1 MSTLEASLK
10 DPSRP
15 TFLHGLTPPLDSTT
29 PDAARSIAAKFVARS
44 RVLASDGFIVY
55 DIQDEPSRSGAE
67 RPYPFRQLMDSAA
80 YAAEVRA
87 ASGKECLVYKCVN
100 DAQFEAWVRK
110 ARAVHGHRCLNIV
123 GRPSADGPAKGPT
136 TKEAMA
142 LVSKTS
148 GVSFGCVCIPERHT
162 DEYAQQRGKA
172 APGEH
177 LNMLRKQQAGA
188 EWFVSQAVYDPAPT
202 IRLLRDYGDACRKE
216 GLQPCKVVLTFAPC
230 GRAKTMTFLKW
241 LGIRVPEAAERRILE
256 AESPVDESVVLLCET
271 LEKILDETQD
281 CGVPLGVSVE
291 SVSIFRKE
299 IDAVHELMRRTQ
311 AIALDKRGIKWRVVW
326 EDASAPSVSGV
337 PFGPAAAVAALSAFV
352 ATVVALVVAGAA
364 ARAGAL

>member
-15 TFLHGLTPPLDSTT
+15 TFLHGLTPPLESTT
-29 PDAARSIAAKFVARS
+29 PDAARTIAAKFVARS

-67 RPYPFRQLMDSAA
+67 RPYPFRQLMDSAS

-100 DAQFEAWVRK
+100 DAQFENWIRK
-110 ARAVHGHRCLNIV
+110 ARAVHGHRCLNVV

-136 TKEAMA
+136 TKEAMV
-142 LVSKTS
+142 LVEKTS

-162 DEYAQQRGKA
+162 DEYAQRRGKA

-202 IRLLRDYGDACRKE
+202 IRLLRDYGDACRAA
-216 GLQPCKVVLTFAPC
+216 GLTPCKVVLTFAPC
-230 GRAKTMTFLKW
+230 GRPKTMTFLKW
-241 LGIRVPEAAERRILE
+241 LGIRVPEEAERRILD
-256 AESPVDESVVLLCET
+256 AESPVDESVALLCET

-326 EDASAPSVSGV
+326 EDANMQGAAGV

-352 ATVVALVVAGAA
+352 ATVVALLVASVATQ
-364 ARAGAL
+364 AGAL

>member
-29 PDAARSIAAKFVARS
+29 PDAARTIAAKFVARS

-67 RPYPFRQLMDSAA
+67 RPYPFRQLMDSAS

-110 ARAVHGHRCLNIV
+110 ARAVHGHRCLNVV
-123 GRPSADGPAKGPT
+123 GRPSANEPAKGPT

-162 DEYAQQRGKA
+162 DEYAKQRGKA

-326 EDASAPSVSGV
+326 EDANMQGAAGV
-337 PFGPAAAVAALSAFV
+337 PFGPVAAVAALSAFV
-352 ATVVALVVAGAA
+352 ATVVALAVASVFL
-364 ARAGAL
+364 RAGSL

>member
-29 PDAARSIAAKFVARS
+29 PDAARTIAAKFVARS

-100 DAQFEAWVRK
+100 DAEFERWVRK

-162 DEYAQQRGKA
+162 DEYAAQRGKA

-216 GLQPCKVVLTFAPC
+216 GLQPVKVVLTFAPC

-241 LGIRVPEAAERRILE
+241 LGIRVPGEAERRILE
-256 AESPVDESVVLLCET
+256 AESPVDESVALLCET
-271 LEKILDETQD
+271 LEKILDETRD

-326 EDASAPSVSGV
+326 EDANAPGAAGV

-352 ATVVALVVAGAA
+352 ATVVALAVAGVA